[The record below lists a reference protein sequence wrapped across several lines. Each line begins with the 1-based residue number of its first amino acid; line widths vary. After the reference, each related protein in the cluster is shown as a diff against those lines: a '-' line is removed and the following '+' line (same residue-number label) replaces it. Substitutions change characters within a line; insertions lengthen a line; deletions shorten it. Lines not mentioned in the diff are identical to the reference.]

1 MINFHKI
8 DYAMFLKPR
17 KDQIFSEEME
27 NGISDS
33 AAINL

>member
-1 MINFHKI
+1 MINFYKI
-8 DYAMFLKPR
+8 DYAIFLKPC

-27 NGISDS
+27 NGIFDS